1 MPDYIVTIED
11 NKITEVVGLVRCK
24 DCKFAKKYDDSVGN
38 FCTHHRMIWSICHD
52 EDFCSEGELKRE

>member
-1 MPDYIVTIED
+1 MPDYIVKIQD

-24 DCKFAKKYDDSVGN
+24 DCKFAKKYDDSVVTI
-38 FCTHHRMIWSICHD
+38 CAHQRWSICHD